1 MDFSKDNQKKIAR
14 WVIGIAAVCILLY
27 LGVQN
32 IGTIAGAVSYAM
44 GLVAPLLLG
53 VFFALILNVPV
64 RFFESHLFRK
74 TKKERVKKLR
84 RPLAIVL
91 AIVVITAIVA
101 GILCLVIP
109 ELIEAVKIIVQAATT
124 LFDKL
129 GNLDSPEAFEDIPF
143 GEVLYENVFKNM
155 TIDWDGIGSSLT
167 TWVKEQS
174 GTIMNTA
181 VGTITSVVGAVVD
194 FIIALIFSIYL
205 LASKDKLKKQVTRII
220 KAWIPEKFSA
230 WLIHATEVAL
240 RTFSRFV
247 SGQTL
252 EAIILGTLCMVG
264 MLILQIPYAPT
275 VGALVGVTAFIPVVG
290 AFVGTAVGAFMI
302 LTVSPAKALIFVIF
316 LLILQ
321 QIEGNLIYPKVMGD
335 KVNLPAM
342 WVLAAVTVGGGI
354 GGAFGML
361 LGVPVTSTI
370 YILVREATEK
380 REQLKKEKE
389 AVPVAEETEA

>member
-1 MDFSKDNQKKIAR
+1 MDFSKENQKKIAR
-14 WVIGIAAVCILLY
+14 WVIGIAAVCILIY

-32 IGTIAGAVSYAM
+32 IGTLAGAVSYGM

-64 RFFESHLFRK
+64 RFFESHLFLK

-109 ELIEAVKIIVQAATT
+109 ELIEAVKIIVQAATNM
-124 LFDKL
+124 FDKL
-129 GNLDSPEAFEDIPF
+129 GNLDSPETFEDIPF
-143 GEVLYENVFKNM
+143 GDVLYENVFKNI

-167 TWVKEQS
+167 NWVKEQS

-194 FIIALIFSIYL
+194 FVIALIFSIYL
-205 LASKDKLKKQVTRII
+205 LGSKDKLKKQGTRLI
-220 KAWIPEKFSA
+220 KAWIPEKFSS
-230 WLIHATEVAL
+230 WLIHAGEVSL
-240 RTFSRFV
+240 RIFSRFV

-264 MLILQIPYAPT
+264 MLILQIPYAPM

-380 REQLKKEKE
+380 REQQKKEKE
-389 AVPVAEETEA
+389 AVAEEA